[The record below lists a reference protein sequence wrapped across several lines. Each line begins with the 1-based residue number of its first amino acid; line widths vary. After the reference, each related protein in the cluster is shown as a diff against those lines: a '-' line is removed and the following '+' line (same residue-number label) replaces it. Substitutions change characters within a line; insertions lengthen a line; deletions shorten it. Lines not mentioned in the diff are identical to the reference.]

1 MSTVLF
7 SIVVPVFNRAHTIER
22 CLRSVFSQRFEDFEV
37 LVVDDGS
44 SDDTLALL
52 CSMNDARLRVIAHD
66 LNRGVC
72 PARNT
77 GIRASTGQ
85 WVVFL
90 DSDDELADAGALARM
105 ADHARGAHECLHAL
119 WFRSRLDDG
128 RVAPDPVPVITDLDY
143 CGYVR
148 FLEETLG
155 QPRDMIRCVR
165 RSCFDVLLYPESRML
180 EDKFHLDFA
189 MSFRSRINPD
199 ILRLYHQDA
208 GNQLVDK
215 LGQLTRRHDAALL
228 SDRTEGL
235 RQMLAVHGRML
246 AREAP
251 RFYRVSRLRAARS
264 AWRNRSIGVAAAQ
277 LVALLA
283 GSLGNAREC
292 RRHA

>member
-1 MSTVLF
+1 MSVALF
-7 SIVVPVFNRAHTIER
+7 SIVIPVFNRAHTIQR
-22 CLRSVFSQRFEDFEV
+22 CLRSVFSQRFDDFEV
-37 LVVDDGS
+37 LAVDDGS
-44 SDDTLALL
+44 TDDSLSLL
-52 CSMNDARLRVIAHD
+52 RSMSDARLRVIAHD
-66 LNRGVC
+66 SNRGVC

-105 ADHARGAHECLHAL
+105 ADHARGAHGSLHAL

-128 RVAPDPVPVITDLDY
+128 RVAPEQVPASTDLDY
-143 CGYVR
+143 AGYVR
-148 FLEETLG
+148 FLEATFG

-165 RSCFDVLLYPESRML
+165 RSCFDVLLYPENRML

-189 MSFRSRINPD
+189 RLFRSRISVD
-199 ILRLYHQDA
+199 VLRLYHQDA

-235 RQMLAVHGRML
+235 RQMLAVHGTVL

-251 RFYRVSRLRAARS
+251 RLYRASRLRAARS
-264 AWRNRSIGVAAAQ
+264 AWRNRALGVAATQ
-277 LVALLA
+277 LLALLA
-283 GSLGNAREC
+283 GCVGDARGWQ
-292 RRHA
+292 RRA